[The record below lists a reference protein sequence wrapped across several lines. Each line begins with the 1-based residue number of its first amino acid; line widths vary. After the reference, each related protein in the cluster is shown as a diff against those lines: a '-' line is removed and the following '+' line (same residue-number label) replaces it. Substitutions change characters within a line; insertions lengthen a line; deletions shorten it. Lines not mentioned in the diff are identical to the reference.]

1 MRTKDAIGLVWH
13 YHHLHHALAPA
24 DAIWV
29 LCSHDLR
36 VADRAVELW
45 KEGLAPFV
53 AMSGGFG
60 NFTEGVFERP
70 EAELFAERAIQLGLP
85 ESKVLV
91 EPRSTNC
98 GENVA
103 FTQALLAEKQISV
116 SKVIAVQKPYMERRT
131 YATIRKQWPELDVQ
145 VTSPQMSFEDYCS
158 DSISPEMVVHIMVG
172 DLQRIIEYP
181 KRGFMIEQ
189 EISQEVEEAFQI
201 LIDAGYTKHLL
212 ADQLGRIPSGK

>member
-1 MRTKDAIGLVWH
+1 MTTNDAIRLVWD
-13 YHHLHHALAPA
+13 YHHLRHTLTDS

-36 VADRAVELW
+36 VANRAVELW

-53 AMSGGFG
+53 IMSGGFG

-70 EAELFAERAIQLGLP
+70 EAELFAERAVQLGLP

-98 GENVA
+98 GENVV
-103 FTQALLAEKQISV
+103 FTRALLAEKQV
-116 SKVIAVQKPYMERRT
+116 TLSKVIAVQKPYMERRT

-145 VTSPQMSFEDYCS
+145 VSSPQMSFEDYCNE
-158 DSISPEMVVHIMVG
+158 SIAPEMVVHIMVG
-172 DLQRIIEYP
+172 DLQRIIDYP
-181 KRGFMIEQ
+181 ERGFMIEQ
-189 EISQEVEEAFQI
+189 EIPEEVEDALQD

-212 ADQLGRIPSGK
+212 ASS